1 MGGVA
6 TTVRV
11 CAAGTEIL
19 GCDDPVRAQQRRS
32 AADTVPGPARD
43 HGRRAANFNRRRTN
57 RARDH
62 RWRPVSGENG
72 CGAAERVRIAGAR
85 ARKHRTLRDY
95 GVFRESA
102 KTRDWVAH
110 GIGRGPGK
118 RTSADSETRYVAG
131 VDRRPDWLRGV
142 ADRRTL
148 AEQDAVRRERERSD
162 QYSGRGIGVRSEEHT
177 SELQSLRHLVCRLL
191 LEK

>member
-43 HGRRAANFNRRRTN
+43 HGRWAANFNRRRTN

-72 CGAAERVRIAGAR
+72 CGDGERVRFGGAWGCMR
-85 ARKHRTLRDY
+85 RTMRDY
-95 GVFRESA
+95 GDLS
-102 KTRDWVAH
+102 
-110 GIGRGPGK
+110 
-118 RTSADSETRYVAG
+118 
-131 VDRRPDWLRGV
+131 
-142 ADRRTL
+142 
-148 AEQDAVRRERERSD
+148 
-162 QYSGRGIGVRSEEHT
+162 
-177 SELQSLRHLVCRLL
+177 
-191 LEK
+191 